1 MPGNPNT
8 IGVLYLARALEG
20 PAAMHRFKASY
31 RNAAPGID
39 HDLIVI
45 YKGAEND
52 AMAAARAVFA
62 DLPHT
67 ALTLPDTGFDIGS
80 YLAAAGQVDHE
91 YLCFINTFTELRTPG
106 WLASLHRQIA
116 APGIGIVGASASYES
131 IQDSMRLRKWVTW
144 LCTHDRIKFDPKIAQ
159 YYGFVLEEECQDWL
173 AQGRAEA
180 ATRWTP
186 KSILR
191 NWRRRRR
198 FRRRWPNLLSHLQER
213 WRTYTAGGEM
223 TRLLRFPAFPNPHIR
238 SNGFLVRRA
247 DLLAA
252 RRRAIHDMLDA
263 CEFESG
269 ADSLTSQ
276 LRRQGLRALVVD
288 RAGAAFDVADWA
300 RSRTFRLADQEGLLM
315 EDNRTRDFDAQ
326 SPAAKATQAWMSWGD
341 YIAPPPRDLPRL
353 GMSFAVDASR
363 TGR

>member
-1 MPGNPNT
+1 MPGNAHT
-8 IGVLYLARALEG
+8 IGLLYLARAVEG
-20 PAAMHRFKASY
+20 PAAMRRFKASY
-31 RNAAPGID
+31 LNAAPGID

-45 YKGAEND
+45 YKGAD
-52 AMAAARAVFA
+52 DAAMAAARAVFA

-80 YLAAAGQVDHE
+80 YLAAADAIDHE
-91 YLCFINTFTELRTPG
+91 YLCCINTFTELRAPG

-131 IQDSMRLRKWVTW
+131 IQDSMRMRKWVTW
-144 LCTHDRIKFDPKIAQ
+144 LCTHDKIKFDPKIAQ
-159 YYGFVLEEECQDWL
+159 YYGFVLEEGCQDWL

-180 ATRWTP
+180 ASRRTP
-186 KSILR
+186 KSMLR

-198 FRRRWPNLLSHLQER
+198 FQRRWPNLLTHLRDR
-213 WRTYTAGGEM
+213 WRTYTADGEM

-238 SNGFLVRRA
+238 STGFLVLREH
-247 DLLAA
+247 LVAA
-252 RRRAIHDMLDA
+252 RHGEIRDKLDA

-269 ADSLTSQ
+269 ADSLTWQ

-288 RAGAAFDVADWA
+288 RAGTGFDVADWT
-300 RSRTFRLADQEGLLM
+300 RSRTFRLSDQQGLM
-315 EDNRTRDFDAQ
+315 MDDNRTRDFDAQ
-326 SPAAKATQAWMSWGD
+326 SPAVKATQAWMSWGD
-341 YIAPPPRDLPRL
+341 YIAAPPRDLPRL
-353 GMSFAVDASR
+353 GMSFPVDANR